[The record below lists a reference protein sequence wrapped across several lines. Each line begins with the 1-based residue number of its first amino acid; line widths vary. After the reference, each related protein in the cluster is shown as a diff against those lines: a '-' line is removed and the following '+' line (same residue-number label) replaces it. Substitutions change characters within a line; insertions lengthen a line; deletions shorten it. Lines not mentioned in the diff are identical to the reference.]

1 MAISTFDG
9 PVRSLGGFYA
19 QGPNSIINLA
29 NGTNTITL
37 TTAGYAG
44 RLIKTNDA
52 TLVVTLPTI
61 IATAYPSS
69 SGPGADPNSANNIG
83 TTYSFVVETTASA
96 LVFQTDGT
104 DKFVGGVFIGIDD
117 GADGKTF
124 ISGASNDV
132 CTLNGT
138 TKGGI
143 AGSII
148 TFTAI
153 ASAKYLVQGNLLGSG
168 VLVTP
173 FSDS

>member
-19 QGPNSIINLA
+19 QGPNSIINIA
-29 NGTNTITL
+29 DGTNTITV
-37 TTAGYAG
+37 TTASHAG
-44 RLIKTNDA
+44 RLIRTNDA
-52 TLVVTLPTI
+52 SLTVTLPTI
-61 IATAYPSS
+61 IPTAYPSS
-69 SGPGADPNSANNIG
+69 SGPGADPDSTNNIG
-83 TTYSFVVETTASA
+83 TVYQFVVETTATA

-104 DKFVGGVFIGIDD
+104 DKFVGGVFIGANDN
-117 GADGKTF
+117 GDGKTF
-124 ISGASNDV
+124 ISGATNDV

-138 TKGGI
+138 TKGGL
-143 AGSII
+143 AGSVI

-153 ASAKYLVQGNLLGSG
+153 ASAKYLVLGNLLGSG